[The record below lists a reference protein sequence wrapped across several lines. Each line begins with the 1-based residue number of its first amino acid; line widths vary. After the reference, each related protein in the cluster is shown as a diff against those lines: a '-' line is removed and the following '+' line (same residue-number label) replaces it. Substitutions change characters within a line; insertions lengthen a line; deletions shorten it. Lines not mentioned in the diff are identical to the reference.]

1 MRRILHIPFLLIAL
15 IKSIFRKNETISAI
29 FRKYMEQGVVKMISI
44 HIKKAG
50 YSQSAPVLQDVHF
63 TINQGEL
70 IGLIGANGAGKSTTI
85 QSMMGTIPFFEGEVQ
100 LDGYGYVPERPIL
113 YEYLTLWEHID
124 LLIRTVGQDENEL
137 KSRAKELCRTFRLDD
152 KLHLYPIH
160 FSKGMQQ
167 KVMLILAFTPTYAF
181 YILDEPFMGLD
192 PQAMRRL
199 IQLVE
204 EEKARGAAILMSTHA
219 LDTAEKMCDRF
230 ICMHDGEVL
239 KRGTLGELQ
248 RYEGQSLLE
257 LFDELIEGADH
268 AAV

>member
-1 MRRILHIPFLLIAL
+1 MV
-15 IKSIFRKNETISAI
+15 SI
-29 FRKYMEQGVVKMISI
+29 Y
-44 HIKKAG
+44 IKKAG
-50 YSQSAPVLQDVHF
+50 YSESSSILHDVQF
-63 TINQGEL
+63 TVPQGKL

-100 LDGYGYVPERPIL
+100 LGTYGYVPERPIL

-124 LLIRTVGQDENEL
+124 LLIRTVGQEENEL
-137 KSRAKELCRTFRLDD
+137 KSRAKELCKTFRLDD

-167 KVMLILAFTPTYAF
+167 KVMLILAFTPTYEF

-199 IQLVE
+199 IQLVA

-219 LDTAEKMCDRF
+219 LDTAEKICDGYV
-230 ICMHDGEVL
+230 CMHEGHVL
-239 KRGTLGELQ
+239 KQGTLDEMRQ
-248 RYEGQSLLE
+248 YEGQSLLE
-257 LFDELIEGADH
+257 LFDELIEGAAH
-268 AAV
+268 AVV

>member
-1 MRRILHIPFLLIAL
+1 MV
-15 IKSIFRKNETISAI
+15 SI
-29 FRKYMEQGVVKMISI
+29 Y
-44 HIKKAG
+44 IKKAG
-50 YSQSAPVLQDVHF
+50 YSESASILSEVQF
-63 TINQGEL
+63 TIPQGKL

-85 QSMMGTIPFFEGEVQ
+85 QAMMGTIPFFEGEVK
-100 LDGYGYVPERPIL
+100 LGTYGYVPERPIL

-124 LLIRTVGQDENEL
+124 LLIRTVGQNENTL
-137 KSRAKELCRTFRLDD
+137 KSRAKELCKTFRLDD
-152 KLHLYPIH
+152 KLHLYPVH

-167 KVMLILAFTPTYAF
+167 KVMLILAFTPTYDF

-199 IQLVE
+199 IQLVA

-219 LDTAEKMCDRF
+219 LDTAEKICDGF
-230 ICMHDGEVL
+230 ICLHDGHVL
-239 KRGTLGELQ
+239 KQGTLGEMQ

-257 LFDELIEGADH
+257 LFDELIEGAAN

>member
-1 MRRILHIPFLLIAL
+1 MV
-15 IKSIFRKNETISAI
+15 SI
-29 FRKYMEQGVVKMISI
+29 Y
-44 HIKKAG
+44 IKKAG
-50 YSQSAPVLQDVHF
+50 YGESTSILNNVQF
-63 TINQGEL
+63 TIPQGKL

-85 QSMMGTIPFFEGEVQ
+85 QAMMRTIPFFEGEVQ
-100 LDGYGYVPERPIL
+100 LGTYGYVPERPIL

-124 LLIRTVGQDENEL
+124 LLIRTVEQDENEL
-137 KSRAKELCRTFRLDD
+137 KSRAKELCKTFRLDD
-152 KLHLYPIH
+152 KLHLYPVH

-167 KVMLILAFTPTYAF
+167 KVMLILAFTPTYDF

-199 IQLVE
+199 IQLVA

-219 LDTAEKMCDRF
+219 LDTAEKICDGF
-230 ICMHDGEVL
+230 ICLHDGHVL
-239 KRGTLGELQ
+239 KQGTLGEMQ

-257 LFDELIEGADH
+257 LFDELIEGAAN

>member
-1 MRRILHIPFLLIAL
+1 MV
-15 IKSIFRKNETISAI
+15 SI
-29 FRKYMEQGVVKMISI
+29 Y
-44 HIKKAG
+44 IKKAG
-50 YSQSAPVLQDVHF
+50 YSESSSILHDVQF
-63 TINQGEL
+63 TVPQGKL

-100 LDGYGYVPERPIL
+100 LGTYGYVPERPIL

-137 KSRAKELCRTFRLDD
+137 KSRAKELCKTFRLDD

-167 KVMLILAFTPTYAF
+167 KVMLILAFTPTYEF

-199 IQLVE
+199 IQLVA

-219 LDTAEKMCDRF
+219 LDTAEKICDGYV
-230 ICMHDGEVL
+230 CMHEGHVL
-239 KRGTLGELQ
+239 KQGTLDEMRQ
-248 RYEGQSLLE
+248 YEAQSLLE
-257 LFDELIEGADH
+257 LFDELIEGAAH
-268 AAV
+268 AVV